1 MNKYVM
7 IEEEAYR
14 LKHLTLLI
22 SSIKIMYF
30 RNDKIQKYGKKL
42 QEELIKERQ
51 SMINRYELNV
61 DEIVDLTNQGVL

>member
-30 RNDKIQKYGKKL
+30 RNDKIQKYGKEL
-42 QEELIKERQ
+42 QEELRNERQ
-51 SMINRYELNV
+51 RMINRYELNI

>member
-30 RNDKIQKYGKKL
+30 RNNKIQKYGKKL

>member
-30 RNDKIQKYGKKL
+30 RNDKIQKYGKEL
-42 QEELIKERQ
+42 QEELRNERQ
-51 SMINRYELNV
+51 RMINRYELNV
-61 DEIVDLTNQGVL
+61 DEIIDLTNQGVL